1 MLEGLVQRCKGSSCG
16 MTGGGCASHVAVKIG
31 INSDHVHVNSILG
44 MCLLSPAGCFLED
57 Q

>member
-44 MCLLSPAGCFLED
+44 VCLLSPAGCFLED